1 MGNKSARGECVPSGY
16 FCMSRVHQAE
26 PERFQINMSK
36 GVIKILTSV
45 IA

>member
-1 MGNKSARGECVPSGY
+1 MGNKSARGECVSSGY
-16 FCMSRVHQAE
+16 FFTSRVHQAK

-45 IA
+45 IV